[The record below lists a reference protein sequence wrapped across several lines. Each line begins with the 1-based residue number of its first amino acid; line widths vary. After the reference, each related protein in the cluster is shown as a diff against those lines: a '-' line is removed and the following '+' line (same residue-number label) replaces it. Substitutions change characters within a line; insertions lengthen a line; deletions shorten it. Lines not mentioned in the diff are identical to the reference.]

1 VQRAQACLLQPLQSH
16 LHEAQGFLE
25 SEGMETREVVV
36 EKTCQ
41 HSCSGCIPVSDNYA
55 GGCLDRKLM
64 PNKHIS
70 SRVQGNMNTQT
81 IG

>member
-1 VQRAQACLLQPLQSH
+1 MQRAQACLLQPRQSR
-16 LHEAQGFLE
+16 LDEGRGFLE
-25 SEGMETREVVV
+25 SEGMEDREVVV

-41 HSCSGCIPVSDNYA
+41 HSCNPVLDNCA

-70 SRVQGNMNTQT
+70 SRVQGSINTQT
-81 IG
+81 VG